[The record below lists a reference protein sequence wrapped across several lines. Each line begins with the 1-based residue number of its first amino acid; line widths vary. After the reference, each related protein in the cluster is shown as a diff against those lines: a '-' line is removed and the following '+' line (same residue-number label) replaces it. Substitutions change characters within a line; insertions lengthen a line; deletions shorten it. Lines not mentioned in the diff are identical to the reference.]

1 MADENELISS
11 AEIIKDRLYFSTL
24 RSKPRSTANTH
35 YFSTDDELVYENFYA
50 DFGPLNLA
58 MLYRFCCKLN
68 KKLKSFSLAR
78 KRIVYYTGPD
88 QRKRANAAFLIGS
101 YAVIYLKR
109 TPEEAYRPLV
119 AGNTPPY
126 LPFRDASFGPCS
138 FNLTLLDC
146 LQGVGKALQTGFL
159 DCTRFDLEEY
169 EHYEHVENGDF
180 NWIVPERF
188 LAFSGPH
195 PKSKVENGYP
205 LHSPES
211 YIPYFRKN
219 GVTTVIRLN
228 KKIYDA
234 RRFTDVG
241 LVHHDLF
248 FPDGSSPSPDIVRK
262 FCEICEGTRG
272 AVAVHCKAGLGRT
285 GTLIACYLMKHHCLT
300 AAEAVA
306 WIRICRPGSII
317 GPQQHF
323 LLERQS
329 GLWAQG
335 EAFRAKQQRVG
346 SGPTGREGTALGVSR
361 ILARVDDISLRDPLG
376 PISPSSSP
384 TLHATQIED
393 YEVQVEGM
401 GRGGP
406 TQGDKLRALKNRR
419 HTRHAATTGPT
430 ATSSSSSSSAGSGSS
445 SSGVTTRH
453 SAALLTSGNLRR
465 GETRMN
471 TRSSS
476 QQLRTATVQ
485 GAAAASTS
493 SSSLSPSSP
502 VKSAKS
508 PASLGV
514 QNSARVT
521 RHSTGGGGHS
531 ALKSFVLN
539 PRLSGSLGNLSND
552 RDVTITVSN
561 SSRASANHVSTLRR
575 SANKFSSTDRDDW
588 GMGGVGGF
596 GGGCVIFS
604 RDTRGRISGAADT
617 THNAPGAV
625 ALAPRQLGRYS
636 SQRPATEEGAVWEA
650 AAPVSTA
657 ITEPVLTTPELPRCF
672 AVEGATVGPGVH
684 AK

>member
-384 TLHATQIED
+384 SLHATQIED
-393 YEVQVEGM
+393 YEVQQQQQQQRWQWQQQQRRHHTALGSLAHQWKLEDGDGAGRCRRFHVIIVTVAVVSGEIGKVSSIVGRPEQCPCHPALHR
-401 GRGGP
+401 GRGP
-406 TQGDKLRALKNRR
+406 LR
-419 HTRHAATTGPT
+419 PQ
-430 ATSSSSSSSAGSGSS
+430 
-445 SSGVTTRH
+445 
-453 SAALLTSGNLRR
+453 
-465 GETRMN
+465 E
-471 TRSSS
+471 
-476 QQLRTATVQ
+476 
-485 GAAAASTS
+485 
-493 SSSLSPSSP
+493 
-502 VKSAKS
+502 
-508 PASLGV
+508 
-514 QNSARVT
+514 
-521 RHSTGGGGHS
+521 
-531 ALKSFVLN
+531 
-539 PRLSGSLGNLSND
+539 
-552 RDVTITVSN
+552 
-561 SSRASANHVSTLRR
+561 
-575 SANKFSSTDRDDW
+575 
-588 GMGGVGGF
+588 
-596 GGGCVIFS
+596 
-604 RDTRGRISGAADT
+604 
-617 THNAPGAV
+617 
-625 ALAPRQLGRYS
+625 
-636 SQRPATEEGAVWEA
+636 QRPATEEGAVWEA
-650 AAPVSTA
+650 AAPGQPCAVSTA

>member
-109 TPEEAYRPLV
+109 TAEEAYRPLV

-138 FNLTLLDC
+138 FNLTLVDC
-146 LQGVGKALQTGFL
+146 LQGVSKALQTGFL

-234 RRFTDVG
+234 RRFTDAG
-241 LVHHDLF
+241 LAHHDLF

-285 GTLIACYLMKHHCLT
+285 GTLIACYLMKHHRLT

-346 SGPTGREGTALGVSR
+346 SGPTGRDGTALGVSR

-376 PISPSSSP
+376 PISPSSSSP
-384 TLHATQIED
+384 SLHATQIED
-393 YEVQVEGM
+393 YEEQVEGM
-401 GRGGP
+401 GRSGP

-430 ATSSSSSSSAGSGSS
+430 ATSSSSSAGSGSS
-445 SSGVTTRH
+445 KQRAVTTRH
-453 SAALLTSGNLRR
+453 SASLAHQRKLEAGRDTHEHALLFPTAEDGDGAGCCRR
-465 GETRMN
+465 F
-471 TRSSS
+471 
-476 QQLRTATVQ
+476 
-485 GAAAASTS
+485 
-493 SSSLSPSSP
+493 
-502 VKSAKS
+502 
-508 PASLGV
+508 
-514 QNSARVT
+514 
-521 RHSTGGGGHS
+521 HIII
-531 ALKSFVLN
+531 
-539 PRLSGSLGNLSND
+539 
-552 RDVTITVSN
+552 ITVAVVSGEIGKV
-561 SSRASANHVSTLRR
+561 SSI
-575 SANKFSSTDRDDW
+575 
-588 GMGGVGGF
+588 VGRPEQ
-596 GGGCVIFS
+596 CPCHPALH
-604 RDTRGRISGAADT
+604 RGRG
-617 THNAPGAV
+617 P
-625 ALAPRQLGRYS
+625 PRPQE
-636 SQRPATEEGAVWEA
+636 QRPATEEGAMWEA
-650 AAPVSTA
+650 AAPVSTG